1 MEAFEKKTEVEKI
14 RERNGKLVDNI
25 LPKHVADY
33 FLQNQN
39 KDETVIFPYF
49 TVFYCVLFVPNANR
63 KRINCT
69 TIVSTFGN
77 NRFPLIEEPP
87 NCDGYH
93 LCLLLDFCHRVTGA
107 VQSVIQ
113 LRDSDICVDSKL

>member
-49 TVFYCVLFVPNANR
+49 TPS
-63 KRINCT
+63 I
-69 TIVSTFGN
+69 
-77 NRFPLIEEPP
+77 
-87 NCDGYH
+87 
-93 LCLLLDFCHRVTGA
+93 LLRAFCA
-107 VQSVIQ
+107 K
-113 LRDSDICVDSKL
+113 CK